1 MIMVETPA
9 EADLGPRLRRARL
22 RRAVVEPR
30 LFSVRAVAARLGVSA
45 TYLSLIERGAQRPTE
60 AFLRALAADL
70 GLEAEALLPLAGRVA
85 EDVTAA
91 LLARPALA
99 EAVRAL
105 RDLPE
110 PDLQRTIRRIR
121 DGEW

>member
-1 MIMVETPA
+1 MSSETGPA
-9 EADLGPRLRRARL
+9 TDGLGERLRRARL
-22 RRAVVEPR
+22 ARAAEEPR
-30 LFSVRAVAARLGVSA
+30 RFSVRAVAGRLGVSA
-45 TYLSLIERGAQRPTE
+45 AYLSLVERGAQRPTE

-70 GLEAEALLPLAGRVA
+70 GLDAEALLPLAGRVA

-110 PDLQRTIRRIR
+110 PELQRTLRRIR
-121 DGEW
+121 DGDW

>member
-1 MIMVETPA
+1 MSNDP
-9 EADLGPRLRRARL
+9 DLGPRLRRARL
-22 RRAVVEPR
+22 ARAAGDAR
-30 LFSVRAVAARLGVSA
+30 GYSVRAVAGRLGVSA
-45 TYLSLIERGAQRPTE
+45 TYLSLVERGVQRPTE
-60 AFLRALAADL
+60 AFLRAVAADL

-110 PDLQRTIRRIR
+110 PELRRTIRRIR
-121 DGEW
+121 DGDW

>member
-1 MIMVETPA
+1 MLASAALPD
-9 EADLGPRLRRARL
+9 ADLGPRLRRARL

-30 LFSVRAVAARLGVSA
+30 LYSVRAVAARLGVSA

-91 LLARPALA
+91 LLARPTLA